1 MLAWI
6 KPVACGGEAVYRC
19 TMTHPFYAIHT
30 HGLIRVAAATPR
42 ASVGDTG
49 ANAEATIA
57 LAHEADAKG
66 VDLVVFPELNIT
78 SYAIDDLHLQ
88 SAQQRAT
95 LAAIATVVEASATL
109 RPVLLVGA
117 ALVRNGRLYNC
128 ALAIARGKVLGV
140 VPKSFLPNYREFYEK
155 RWFASGAGLTGL
167 TIDLDGE
174 EVPFGTDLI
183 FAARDLPGFIFHAE
197 ICEDYWAPTPPSTAG
212 ALAGALI
219 CCNLS
224 ASNIVIGKA
233 RERAMLA
240 ASQSARAMCAYVY
253 SAAGP
258 GESTTEVAW
267 DGQGLIHEL
276 GEQIAESE
284 RFSTEPELVIADVD
298 CERITQDRLR
308 NGTFN
313 DAAVFAGNPETRFR
327 RIAFDHAAICGAKVD
342 VQANDPPP
350 PGGGLVRL
358 ERSIR
363 RFPFV
368 PNDPARRDDDCYEA
382 FNIQVEAL
390 SKRLVS
396 ANAETIVIGVSG
408 GLDSTHALI
417 VAAKAMDRLGRPRS
431 AILGFTMPG
440 FATGEGTKANAWALM
455 RALGITA
462 EEIDIRPAARRMLED
477 IGHPFSDGEPVYDIT
492 FENVQ
497 AGLRTDYLFRLANQ
511 RRGIVLGTGDLSE
524 MALGWCTYGVG
535 DQMSH
540 YAVNSGVPKTLIQ
553 FLIRWCIRTD
563 QYDAATDA
571 ILSTI
576 LAQEISPELVPAGA
590 DGALQST
597 ESMIGPYALND
608 FFAHYVIRHGLAPS
622 KIAFL
627 AWHAWRDASVGAWP
641 EDLPADARVAYD
653 LPAIRHWLEKFL
665 FRFFTTSQF
674 KRSAMPNGPK
684 VSGGGALS
692 PRGDWRAPSDGIA
705 TAWIEEL
712 RSSVPAGSSGHLA

>member
-1 MLAWI
+1 
-6 KPVACGGEAVYRC
+6 
-19 TMTHPFYAIHT
+19 MTHPFYAIHS

-57 LAHEADAKG
+57 LAREADAKG
-66 VDLVVFPELNIT
+66 VDLVVFPELNLT

-95 LAAIATVVEASATL
+95 RAAIATVVEASATL

-140 VPKSFLPNYREFYEK
+140 VPKTFLPNYREFYEK

-167 TIDLDGE
+167 TIDLDDT

-276 GEQIAESE
+276 GEQIAESA
-284 RFSTEPELVIADVD
+284 RFSTEPELVIADID

-313 DAAVFAGNPETRFR
+313 DAAVFAGSPETRFR
-327 RIAFDHAAICGAKVD
+327 RVAFDHAEGEMTT
-342 VQANDPPP
+342 QANDPPP
-350 PGGGLVRL
+350 PGGGSNDLQRAV
-358 ERSIR
+358 R

-368 PNDPARRDDDCYEA
+368 PNDPTRRDDDCYEA

-417 VAAKAMDRLGRPRS
+417 VAAKAMDRLGRPRTN
-431 AILGFTMPG
+431 ILGFTMPG

-462 EEIDIRPAARRMLED
+462 EEIDIKPAARRMLED
-477 IGHPFSDGEPVYDIT
+477 IGHPFSEGEPVYDIT

-627 AWHAWRDASVGAWP
+627 AWHAWHDAAQGGWP
-641 EDLPADARVAYD
+641 EDVPADARVAYD
-653 LPAIRHWLEKFL
+653 LPTIKYWLERFL
-665 FRFFTTSQF
+665 VRFFQTSQF
-674 KRSAMPNGPK
+674 KRSAIPNGPK
-684 VSGGGALS
+684 VSAGGALS
-692 PRGDWRAPSDGIA
+692 PRGDWRAPSDG
-705 TAWIEEL
+705 TASVWLNEL
-712 RSSVPAGSSGHLA
+712 RRNVP

>member
-1 MLAWI
+1 
-6 KPVACGGEAVYRC
+6 
-19 TMTHPFYAIHT
+19 MTHPFYAIHR

-49 ANAEATIA
+49 TNAEATVA
-57 LAHEADAKG
+57 LAREADAKG
-66 VDLVVFPELNIT
+66 VDLVVFPELNLT

-88 SAQQRAT
+88 TAQQRAT

-128 ALAIARGKVLGV
+128 ALAIARGRVLGV
-140 VPKSFLPNYREFYEK
+140 VPKTFLPNYREFYEK
-155 RWFASGAGLTGL
+155 RWFASGMGMTGL

-174 EVPFGTDLI
+174 DVPFGTDLI
-183 FAARDLPGFIFHAE
+183 FAARDLPGFVFHTE

-233 RERAMLA
+233 RDRAMLA
-240 ASQSARAMCAYVY
+240 AAQSARAVCAYVY

-267 DGQGLIHEL
+267 DGQGLVHEL
-276 GEQIAESE
+276 GEQIAEST
-284 RFSTEPELVIADVD
+284 RFSTEPELVVADVD
-298 CERITQDRLR
+298 CERITQERLR
-308 NGTFN
+308 TGTFN
-313 DAAVFAGNPETRFR
+313 DAAMFAGNPETRFR
-327 RIAFDHAAICGAKVD
+327 RIAFDHAPVLEDAG
-342 VQANDPPP
+342 
-350 PGGGLVRL
+350 L
-358 ERSIR
+358 ERAIR

-462 EEIDIRPAARRMLED
+462 EEIDIRPAATRMLED
-477 IGHPFSDGEPVYDIT
+477 IGHPFSEGEPVYDIT

-563 QYDAATDA
+563 QYDAATDD
-571 ILSTI
+571 ILATI

-590 DGALQST
+590 DGSLQST

-608 FFAHYVIRHGLAPS
+608 FFAHYVIRYGLAPS

-641 EDLPADARVAYD
+641 EDLPTDAHVAYD
-653 LPAIRHWLEKFL
+653 LPTIRKWLEKFL

-684 VSGGGALS
+684 VSAGGALS
-692 PRGDWRAPSDGIA
+692 PRGDWRAPSDG
-705 TAWIEEL
+705 TAKIWLDEL
-712 RSSVPAGSSGHLA
+712 RSSVP

>member
-1 MLAWI
+1 
-6 KPVACGGEAVYRC
+6 
-19 TMTHPFYAIHT
+19 MTHPFYAIHS

-42 ASVGDTG
+42 ASVGDTA
-49 ANAEATIA
+49 ANAAATIA
-57 LAHEADAKG
+57 LAQEADARG
-66 VDLVVFPELNIT
+66 VDLVVFPELNLT

-88 SAQQRAT
+88 TAQQRAT
-95 LAAIATVVEASATL
+95 LAVIAAVVAASATL

-117 ALVRNGRLYNC
+117 ALVRSGRLYNC
-128 ALAIARGKVLGV
+128 ALAIAQGRVLGV
-140 VPKSFLPNYREFYEK
+140 VPKTFLPNYREFYEK
-155 RWFASGAGLTGL
+155 RWFASGAGLAGL
-167 TIDLDGE
+167 TIELDGE
-174 EVPFGTDLI
+174 TVPFGTDLI
-183 FAARDLPGFIFHAE
+183 FAAHELPGFVFHAE
-197 ICEDYWAPTPPSTAG
+197 ICEDYWAPTPPSTMG

-240 ASQSARAMCAYVY
+240 AAQSARAVCAYVY

-276 GEQIAESE
+276 GEQLAESK
-284 RFSTEPELVIADVD
+284 RFATEPELVVADVD
-298 CERITQDRLR
+298 CERITQERLR
-308 NGTFN
+308 FGTFN
-313 DAAVFAGNPETRFR
+313 DAAAFAGHPETRFR
-327 RIAFDHAAICGAKVD
+327 RIAFDHA
-342 VQANDPPP
+342 P
-350 PGGGLVRL
+350 VRDDTGFA
-358 ERSIR
+358 RAVR

-396 ANAETIVIGVSG
+396 ARAETIVIGVSG

-417 VAAKAMDRLGRPRS
+417 VAAKAMDRLGRPRTN
-431 AILGFTMPG
+431 ILGFTMPG

-462 EEIDIRPAARRMLED
+462 EEIDIRPAAQRMLED
-477 IGHPFSDGEPVYDIT
+477 IGHPFSDGDPVYDIT

-511 RRGIVLGTGDLSE
+511 RGGIVLGTGDLSE

-540 YAVNSGVPKTLIQ
+540 YAVNGGVPKTLIQ

-627 AWHAWRDASVGAWP
+627 AWHAWRDTSVGAWP

-653 LPAIRHWLEKFL
+653 LPTIRKWLEKFL

-684 VSGGGALS
+684 VSAGGSLS
-692 PRGDWRAPSDGIA
+692 PRGDWRAPSDGVA

-712 RSSVPAGSSGHLA
+712 RSSVP

>member
-1 MLAWI
+1 
-6 KPVACGGEAVYRC
+6 
-19 TMTHPFYAIHT
+19 MTHSFYAIHS

-42 ASVGDTG
+42 ASVGDTA
-49 ANAEATIA
+49 ANAAATIA
-57 LAHEADAKG
+57 LAQEADDRG
-66 VDLVVFPELNIT
+66 VDLVVFPELNLT

-88 SAQQRAT
+88 TAQQRAT
-95 LAAIATVVEASATL
+95 LSAIATVVAASATL

-117 ALVRNGRLYNC
+117 ALVRGGRLYNC
-128 ALAIARGKVLGV
+128 ALAIARGRVLGV

-155 RWFASGAGLTGL
+155 RWFASGAGLAGL
-167 TIDLDGE
+167 TIELGGE
-174 EVPFGTDLI
+174 TVPFGTDLI
-183 FAARDLPGFIFHAE
+183 FAACDLPGFVFHAE
-197 ICEDYWAPTPPSTAG
+197 ICEDYWAPTPPSTMG

-240 ASQSARAMCAYVY
+240 AAQSARAVCAYVY
-253 SAAGP
+253 AAAGP

-276 GEQIAESE
+276 GEQLAESK
-284 RFSTEPELVIADVD
+284 RFATEPELVVADVD
-298 CERITQDRLR
+298 CERITQERLR
-308 NGTFN
+308 FGTFN
-313 DAAVFAGNPETRFR
+313 DAAVLAGHPEARMR
-327 RIAFDHAAICGAKVD
+327 RIAFDHAPDHDDTSFTRTV
-342 VQANDPPP
+342 
-350 PGGGLVRL
+350 
-358 ERSIR
+358 R

-368 PNDPARRDDDCYEA
+368 PNDPARRDEDCYEA

-390 SKRLVS
+390 LKRLV
-396 ANAETIVIGVSG
+396 AAHAETIVIGVSG

-417 VAAKAMDRLGRPRS
+417 VAAKAMDRLGRPRTN
-431 AILGFTMPG
+431 ILGFTMPG

-462 EEIDIRPAARRMLED
+462 EEIDIRPAAQRMLED
-477 IGHPFSDGEPVYDIT
+477 IGHPFSDGDPVYDIT

-563 QYDAATDA
+563 QYDATTDA

-576 LAQEISPELVPAGA
+576 LTQEISPELVPASA

-641 EDLPADARVAYD
+641 ADLPATARVAYD
-653 LPAIRHWLEKFL
+653 LPTIRHWLEKFL
-665 FRFFTTSQF
+665 HRFFTTSQF

-684 VSGGGALS
+684 VSAGGALS
-692 PRGDWRAPSDGIA
+692 PRGDWRAPSDGNA
-705 TAWIEEL
+705 TLWIEEL
-712 RSSVPAGSSGHLA
+712 RSGVPTG

>member
-1 MLAWI
+1 
-6 KPVACGGEAVYRC
+6 
-19 TMTHPFYAIHT
+19 MTHPFYAIHS

-49 ANAEATIA
+49 ANADATIA
-57 LAHEADAKG
+57 LAREADARG
-66 VDLVVFPELNIT
+66 VDLVVFPELNLT

-88 SAQQRAT
+88 TAQQRAT
-95 LAAIATVVEASATL
+95 LAAIATVVAASATL

-128 ALAIARGKVLGV
+128 ALAIARGTILGV
-140 VPKSFLPNYREFYEK
+140 VPKTFLPNYREFYEK

-167 TIDLDGE
+167 TIALGGE
-174 EVPFGTDLI
+174 DVPFGTDLI
-183 FAARDLPGFIFHAE
+183 FAARDLPGFVFHAE

-240 ASQSARAMCAYVY
+240 AAQSARAVCAYVY

-276 GEQIAESE
+276 GDQIAESK
-284 RFSTEPELVIADVD
+284 RFATEPELVVADVD
-298 CERITQDRLR
+298 CERITQERLR
-308 NGTFN
+308 FGTFN
-313 DAAVFAGNPETRFR
+313 DAATFAGTPETRFR
-327 RIAFDHAAICGAKVD
+327 RIAFDHTPVLAD
-342 VQANDPPP
+342 
-350 PGGGLVRL
+350 GGL
-358 ERSIR
+358 ERAIR

-390 SKRLVS
+390 SKRLV
-396 ANAETIVIGVSG
+396 AAHAETIVIGVSG

-455 RALGITA
+455 RALGISA

-477 IGHPFSDGEPVYDIT
+477 IGHPFSDGDPVYDIT

-571 ILSTI
+571 ILATI

-627 AWHAWRDASVGAWP
+627 AWHAWRDAGLGAWP
-641 EDLPADARVAYD
+641 QDLPADARIAYD
-653 LPAIRHWLEKFL
+653 LPTIRHWLEKFL
-665 FRFFTTSQF
+665 VRFFATSQF

-684 VSGGGALS
+684 VSAGGALS

-712 RSSVPAGSSGHLA
+712 RSSAP

>member
-1 MLAWI
+1 
-6 KPVACGGEAVYRC
+6 
-19 TMTHPFYAIHT
+19 MTHPFYAIHR
-30 HGLIRVAAATPR
+30 HGFIRVAAATPR

-57 LAHEADAKG
+57 LAREADARG
-66 VDLVVFPELNIT
+66 VDLVVFPELNLT

-88 SAQQRAT
+88 TAQQRAT
-95 LAAIATVVEASATL
+95 LATIATVVAATATL

-140 VPKSFLPNYREFYEK
+140 VPKTFLPNYREFYEK

-167 TIDLDGE
+167 TITLDGKE
-174 EVPFGTDLI
+174 IPFGTDLI
-183 FAARDLPGFIFHAE
+183 FAARDLPGFVFHAE

-233 RERAMLA
+233 RERATLA
-240 ASQSARAMCAYVY
+240 AAQSARAVCAYVY

-276 GEQIAESE
+276 GEQIAESQ
-284 RFSTEPELVIADVD
+284 RFATEPELVVADVD
-298 CERITQDRLR
+298 CERITQERLR
-308 NGTFN
+308 FGTFN

-327 RIAFDHAAICGAKVD
+327 RIAFDHASVLAD
-342 VQANDPPP
+342 
-350 PGGGLVRL
+350 GGL
-358 ERSIR
+358 ERAVR

-368 PNDPARRDDDCYEA
+368 PNDPSRRDDDCYEA

-390 SKRLVS
+390 SKRLIS
-396 ANAETIVIGVSG
+396 AHAETIVIGVSG

-462 EEIDIRPAARRMLED
+462 EEIDIRPAATRMLED
-477 IGHPFSDGEPVYDIT
+477 IGHPFSEGEPVYDIT

-540 YAVNSGVPKTLIQ
+540 YAVNAGVPKTLIQ

-641 EDLPADARVAYD
+641 KDLPADARVAYD
-653 LPAIRHWLEKFL
+653 LPTIRHWLEKFL
-665 FRFFTTSQF
+665 FRFFATSQF

-684 VSGGGALS
+684 VSAGGALS
-692 PRGDWRAPSDGIA
+692 PRGDWRAPSDGTGTI
-705 TAWIEEL
+705 WIDEL
-712 RSSVPAGSSGHLA
+712 RSSVP

>member
-1 MLAWI
+1 
-6 KPVACGGEAVYRC
+6 
-19 TMTHPFYAIHT
+19 MTHPFYAIHT

-42 ASVGDTG
+42 ASVGDTT
-49 ANAEATIA
+49 ANAATTIA
-57 LAHEADAKG
+57 LATQADAQH
-66 VDLVVFPELNIT
+66 VDLVVFPELNLT
-78 SYAIDDLHLQ
+78 SYALDDLHLQ
-88 SAQQRAT
+88 TAQQRAT
-95 LAAIATVVEASATL
+95 LAAIDSVVAASATL

-117 ALVRNGRLYNC
+117 ALVRAGRLYNC
-128 ALAIARGKVLGV
+128 AVVIARGRVLGV
-140 VPKSFLPNYREFYEK
+140 VPKTFLPNYREFYEK

-167 TIDLDGE
+167 SIDLGGAS
-174 EVPFGTDLI
+174 VPFGTDLI
-183 FAARDLPGFIFHAE
+183 FAARDLPGFVVHAE

-233 RERAMLA
+233 REREMLA
-240 ASQSARAMCAYVY
+240 AAQSARAVCAYVY

-276 GEQIAESE
+276 GEQLAQSR
-284 RFSTEPELVIADVD
+284 RFATEPDLVVADVD
-298 CERITQDRLR
+298 CERIAQERLR
-308 NGTFN
+308 TGTFN
-313 DAAVFAGNPETRFR
+313 DAAAFAGHPETRIR
-327 RIAFDHAAICGAKVD
+327 RIAFDHLTDPAVAD
-342 VQANDPPP
+342 V
-350 PGGGLVRL
+350 GL
-358 ERSIR
+358 ERVVP

-368 PNDPARRDDDCYEA
+368 PNDPARRDEDCYEA

-390 SKRLVS
+390 AKRLE
-396 ANAETIVIGVSG
+396 AAHARTLVIGVSG

-417 VAAKAMDRLGRPRS
+417 VAAKAMDRLGRPR
-431 AILGFTMPG
+431 ADILGFTMPG

-477 IGHPFSDGEPVYDIT
+477 MRHPFADGAPTYDIT

-511 RRGIVLGTGDLSE
+511 RGGIVVGTGDLSE

-540 YAVNSGVPKTLIQ
+540 YAVNAGVPKTLIQ
-553 FLIRWCIRTD
+553 FLIRWCIRTG

-576 LAQEISPELVPAGA
+576 VAQEISPELVPAGA

-608 FFAHYVIRHGLAPS
+608 FFAHYVIRYGLAPS

-627 AWHAWRDASVGAWP
+627 AWHAWRDAESGAWP
-641 EDLPADARVAYD
+641 ADLPATARVAYD
-653 LPAIRHWLEKFL
+653 LPTITAWLERFL
-665 FRFFTTSQF
+665 QRFFATSQF
-674 KRSAMPNGPK
+674 KRSALPNGPK
-684 VSGGGALS
+684 VSAGGALS
-692 PRGDWRAPSDGIA
+692 PRGDWRAPSDG
-705 TAWIEEL
+705 TARVWIDEL
-712 RSSVPAGSSGHLA
+712 RSAVPQAEPGDLA

>member
-1 MLAWI
+1 
-6 KPVACGGEAVYRC
+6 
-19 TMTHPFYAIHT
+19 MTHPFYAIHS

-49 ANAEATIA
+49 ANAEATIV
-57 LAHEADAKG
+57 LAREADAKG
-66 VDLVVFPELNIT
+66 VDLVVFPELNLT

-88 SAQQRAT
+88 TAQQRAT

-128 ALAIARGKVLGV
+128 ALAIARGRVLGV
-140 VPKSFLPNYREFYEK
+140 VPKTFLPNYREFYEK
-155 RWFASGAGLTGL
+155 RWFATGAGMTGL
-167 TIDLDGE
+167 TIALGGE

-183 FAARDLPGFIFHAE
+183 FAARDLPGFVFHAE

-240 ASQSARAMCAYVY
+240 AAQSARAVCAYVY

-267 DGQGLIHEL
+267 DGQGLVHEL
-276 GEQIAESE
+276 GELIAESK
-284 RFSTEPELVIADVD
+284 RFATEPELVVADVD
-298 CERITQDRLR
+298 CERLTQERLR
-308 NGTFN
+308 FGTFN
-313 DAAVFAGNPETRFR
+313 DAAVFAGNPETHVR
-327 RIAFDHAAICGAKVD
+327 RIAFDHAPVLDDSG
-342 VQANDPPP
+342 
-350 PGGGLVRL
+350 L
-358 ERSIR
+358 ERAVR

-390 SKRLVS
+390 SKRLV
-396 ANAETIVIGVSG
+396 AAHAETIVIGVSG

-417 VAAKAMDRLGRPRS
+417 VAAKAMDRLGRPRTN
-431 AILGFTMPG
+431 ILGFTMPG

-540 YAVNSGVPKTLIQ
+540 YAVNAGVPKTLIQ

-571 ILSTI
+571 ILATI
-576 LAQEISPELVPAGA
+576 LAQEISPELVPADA

-627 AWHAWRDASVGAWP
+627 AWHAWRDVAVGAWP
-641 EDLPADARVAYD
+641 EDLPADARIAYD
-653 LPAIRHWLEKFL
+653 LPTIRHWLEKFL

-684 VSGGGALS
+684 VSAGGALS

-712 RSSVPAGSSGHLA
+712 RSSVP

>member
-1 MLAWI
+1 
-6 KPVACGGEAVYRC
+6 
-19 TMTHPFYAIHT
+19 MTHPFYAIHH

-49 ANAEATIA
+49 ANAAATIA
-57 LAHEADAKG
+57 LAREADAKG
-66 VDLVVFPELNIT
+66 VDLVVFPELNLT

-88 SAQQRAT
+88 TAQQRAT
-95 LAAIATVVEASATL
+95 LAAIATVVEASAML
-109 RPVLLVGA
+109 KPVLLVGA

-140 VPKSFLPNYREFYEK
+140 VPKTFLPNYREFYEK

-167 TIDLDGE
+167 TIALNGE
-174 EVPFGTDLI
+174 DIPFGTDLI
-183 FAARDLPGFIFHAE
+183 FAARDLPGFVFHAE

-240 ASQSARAMCAYVY
+240 AAQSARAVCAYVY

-276 GEQIAESE
+276 GEQLAESR
-284 RFSTEPELVIADVD
+284 RFATEPELVLADVD
-298 CERITQDRLR
+298 CERITQERLR
-308 NGTFN
+308 FGTFN
-313 DAAVFAGNPETRFR
+313 DDAVFAGNPETRFR
-327 RIAFDHAAICGAKVD
+327 RIAFDHAPKLDDIG
-342 VQANDPPP
+342 
-350 PGGGLVRL
+350 L
-358 ERSIR
+358 ERAIR

-390 SKRLVS
+390 SKRLV
-396 ANAETIVIGVSG
+396 AAHAETIVIGVSG

-431 AILGFTMPG
+431 SILGFTMPG

-455 RALGITA
+455 RALGSTA
-462 EEIDIRPAARRMLED
+462 EEIDIRPAATRMLED
-477 IGHPFSDGEPVYDIT
+477 IGHPFSEGEPVYDIT

-540 YAVNSGVPKTLIQ
+540 YAVNAGVPKTLIQ

-571 ILSTI
+571 ILATI

-627 AWHAWRDASVGAWP
+627 AWHAWRDANVGAWP
-641 EDLPADARVAYD
+641 EDLPANARIAYD
-653 LPAIRHWLEKFL
+653 LPTIRHWLEKFL
-665 FRFFTTSQF
+665 TRFFTTSQF

-684 VSGGGALS
+684 VSAGGALS
-692 PRGDWRAPSDGIA
+692 PRGDWRAPSDGTA
-705 TAWIEEL
+705 TIWLDEL
-712 RSSVPAGSSGHLA
+712 RSSVP

>member
-1 MLAWI
+1 
-6 KPVACGGEAVYRC
+6 
-19 TMTHPFYAIHT
+19 MTHPFYAIHN

-42 ASVGDTG
+42 ASVGDTR
-49 ANAEATIA
+49 ANAEATVA
-57 LAHEADAKG
+57 LAREADARG
-66 VDLVVFPELNIT
+66 VDLVVFPELNLT

-88 SAQQRAT
+88 TAQQRAT

-128 ALAIARGKVLGV
+128 ALAIARRRVLGV
-140 VPKSFLPNYREFYEK
+140 VPKTFLPNYREFYEK

-167 TIDLDGE
+167 TIGLDGE
-174 EVPFGTDLI
+174 DVPFGTDLI
-183 FAARDLPGFIFHAE
+183 FAARELPGFVFHAE
-197 ICEDYWAPTPPSTAG
+197 ICEDYWAPSPPSTAG

-240 ASQSARAMCAYVY
+240 AAQSARAVCAYVY

-276 GEQIAESE
+276 GEQLAESK
-284 RFSTEPELVIADVD
+284 RFATEPELVVADVD
-298 CERITQDRLR
+298 CERITQERLR
-308 NGTFN
+308 FGTFN
-313 DAAVFAGNPETRFR
+313 DAAVFANNPETRFR
-327 RIAFDHAAICGAKVD
+327 RIAFDHAPVPSDSG
-342 VQANDPPP
+342 
-350 PGGGLVRL
+350 L
-358 ERSIR
+358 ERAIR

-368 PNDPARRDDDCYEA
+368 PNDPTRRDDDCYEA

-390 SKRLVS
+390 SKRLV
-396 ANAETIVIGVSG
+396 AAHAETIVIGVSG

-417 VAAKAMDRLGRPRS
+417 VAAKAMDRLGRPRTN
-431 AILGFTMPG
+431 ILGFTMPG

-462 EEIDIRPAARRMLED
+462 EEIDIRPAATRMLED
-477 IGHPFSDGEPVYDIT
+477 IGHPFSEGEPIYDIT

-571 ILSTI
+571 ILATI

-653 LPAIRHWLEKFL
+653 LPMIRHWLEKFL

-684 VSGGGALS
+684 VSAGGALS

-712 RSSVPAGSSGHLA
+712 RSSVP

>member
-1 MLAWI
+1 MRTTPCDRAVSRKSVAWH
-6 KPVACGGEAVYRC
+6 AGGVYRGH
-19 TMTHPFYAIHT
+19 MTHPFYAIHS

-42 ASVGDTG
+42 ASVGDTT
-49 ANAEATIA
+49 ANAAATIA
-57 LAHEADAKG
+57 LAQEADARG
-66 VDLVVFPELNIT
+66 VDLVVFPELNLT

-88 SAQQRAT
+88 TAQQRAT
-95 LAAIATVVEASATL
+95 LAAIATVVAASATL

-117 ALVRNGRLYNC
+117 ALVRGGRLYNC
-128 ALAIARGKVLGV
+128 ALAIARGRVLGV
-140 VPKSFLPNYREFYEK
+140 VPKTFLPNYREFYEK
-155 RWFASGAGLTGL
+155 RWFASGAGLSGL
-167 TIDLDGE
+167 TIELDGE
-174 EVPFGTDLI
+174 AVPFGTDLI
-183 FAARDLPGFIFHAE
+183 FAARDLPGFVFHAE
-197 ICEDYWAPTPPSTAG
+197 ICEDYWAPTPPSTIG

-240 ASQSARAMCAYVY
+240 AAQSARAVCAYVY

-276 GEQIAESE
+276 GEQLAESK
-284 RFSTEPELVIADVD
+284 RFATEPELVVADVD
-298 CERITQDRLR
+298 CERITQERLR
-308 NGTFN
+308 FGTFN
-313 DAAVFAGNPETRFR
+313 DAAAFAGHPETRIR
-327 RIAFDHAAICGAKVD
+327 RIAFDHV
-342 VQANDPPP
+342 P
-350 PGGGLVRL
+350 VRDDTGFA
-358 ERSIR
+358 RAVR

-396 ANAETIVIGVSG
+396 ARAETIVIGVSG

-417 VAAKAMDRLGRPRS
+417 VAAKAMDRLGRPR
-431 AILGFTMPG
+431 ANILGFTMPG

-462 EEIDIRPAARRMLED
+462 EEIDIRPAAQRMLED
-477 IGHPFSDGEPVYDIT
+477 ISHPFSDGEPVYDIT

-511 RRGIVLGTGDLSE
+511 RGGIVLGTGDLSE

-571 ILSTI
+571 ILATI

-653 LPAIRHWLEKFL
+653 LPTIRKWLEKFL

-684 VSGGGALS
+684 VSAGGALS

-712 RSSVPAGSSGHLA
+712 RSSVP

>member
-1 MLAWI
+1 
-6 KPVACGGEAVYRC
+6 
-19 TMTHPFYAIHT
+19 MTHPFYAIHR

-57 LAHEADAKG
+57 LAREADAKG
-66 VDLVVFPELNIT
+66 VDLVVFPELNLT

-88 SAQQRAT
+88 TAQQRST
-95 LAAIATVVEASATL
+95 LAAIATVVEASATV

-128 ALAIARGKVLGV
+128 ALAIARGRVLGV
-140 VPKSFLPNYREFYEK
+140 VPKTFLPNYREFYEK
-155 RWFASGAGLTGL
+155 RWFASGVGMTGL
-167 TIDLDGE
+167 TIDLNGE
-174 EVPFGTDLI
+174 DVPFGTDLI
-183 FAARDLPGFIFHAE
+183 FAARDLPGFVFHAE

-233 RERAMLA
+233 RDRAMLGA
-240 ASQSARAMCAYVY
+240 AQSARAVCAYVY

-267 DGQGLIHEL
+267 DGQGLVHEL
-276 GEQIAESE
+276 GEQIAESA
-284 RFSTEPELVIADVD
+284 RFSTEPELVVADVD
-298 CERITQDRLR
+298 CERITQERLR
-308 NGTFN
+308 TGTFN

-327 RIAFDHAAICGAKVD
+327 RIRFDHAA
-342 VQANDPPP
+342 
-350 PGGGLVRL
+350 VREDTGL
-358 ERSIR
+358 ERAIR

-368 PNDPARRDDDCYEA
+368 PNDPTRRDDDCYEA

-396 ANAETIVIGVSG
+396 AHADTIVIGVSG

-431 AILGFTMPG
+431 NILGFTMPG

-462 EEIDIRPAARRMLED
+462 EEIDIRPAATRMLED
-477 IGHPFSDGEPVYDIT
+477 IGHPFSEGEPVYDIT

-540 YAVNSGVPKTLIQ
+540 YAVNRGVPKPLIQ
-553 FLIRWCIRTD
+553 FLIRWGIRTD

-627 AWHAWRDASVGAWP
+627 AWHAWRDASLGAWP

-653 LPAIRHWLEKFL
+653 LPTIRKWLEKFL

-684 VSGGGALS
+684 VSAGGALS

-712 RSSVPAGSSGHLA
+712 RSSVP

>member
-1 MLAWI
+1 
-6 KPVACGGEAVYRC
+6 
-19 TMTHPFYAIHT
+19 MTHPFYAIHS

-57 LAHEADAKG
+57 LAREADAKG
-66 VDLVVFPELNIT
+66 VDLVVFPELNLT

-88 SAQQRAT
+88 TAQQRAT

-128 ALAIARGKVLGV
+128 ALAIARGRVLGV
-140 VPKSFLPNYREFYEK
+140 VPKTFLPNYREFYEK
-155 RWFASGAGLTGL
+155 RWFASGVGMTGL
-167 TIDLDGE
+167 TIDLNGE
-174 EVPFGTDLI
+174 DVPFGTDLI
-183 FAARDLPGFIFHAE
+183 FAARDLPGFVFHAE

-233 RERAMLA
+233 RDRAMLA
-240 ASQSARAMCAYVY
+240 AAQSARAVCAYVY

-267 DGQGLIHEL
+267 DGQGLVHEL
-276 GEQIAESE
+276 GEQIAESA
-284 RFSTEPELVIADVD
+284 RFSTEPELVVADVD
-298 CERITQDRLR
+298 CERITQERLR
-308 NGTFN
+308 TGTFN

-327 RIAFDHAAICGAKVD
+327 RIGFDHAAVVEDTG
-342 VQANDPPP
+342 
-350 PGGGLVRL
+350 L
-358 ERSIR
+358 ERAIR

-368 PNDPARRDDDCYEA
+368 PNDPTRRDDDCYEA

-390 SKRLVS
+390 SKRLV
-396 ANAETIVIGVSG
+396 AAHAETIVIGVSG

-462 EEIDIRPAARRMLED
+462 EEIDIRPAATRMLED
-477 IGHPFSDGEPVYDIT
+477 IGHPFSEGEPAYDIT

-540 YAVNSGVPKTLIQ
+540 YAVNCGVPKTLIQ

-608 FFAHYVIRHGLAPS
+608 FFAHYVIRYGLAPS

-653 LPAIRHWLEKFL
+653 LPTIRHWLEKFL

-684 VSGGGALS
+684 VSAGGALS

-712 RSSVPAGSSGHLA
+712 RSSVP